1 MRNCPGN
8 LQSQDGARVSWQV
21 SQASFLPLNFLKD
34 AQCDLVTSER
44 LASHE
49 SLRAQ
54 DGGLGAE
61 MDTQGNSDPLD
72 LVPKAQGRAMQECRP
87 QLALGPSPISSHSLR
102 DTAVSGGWS
111 WMNDSIVEAGTW
123 V

>member
-34 AQCDLVTSER
+34 AQCDLVASEH

-49 SLRAQ
+49 GLRAQ
-54 DGGLGAE
+54 
-61 MDTQGNSDPLD
+61 T
-72 LVPKAQGRAMQECRP
+72 
-87 QLALGPSPISSHSLR
+87 
-102 DTAVSGGWS
+102 GGWGQKRTPT
-111 WMNDSIVEAGTW
+111 GTLIH
-123 V
+123 